1 MKEIKILQDIL
12 SSESSERAALV
23 SKFQYLVWRGRD
35 EREGA
40 NVEIDEILSDLA
52 YDLDFY
58 EPNATLRKESLSYYN
73 DERLEREISSALQ
86 RLKEYQEVS

>member
-58 EPNATLRKESLSYYN
+58 EPNEEWRKEDTSYYG
-73 DERLEREISSALQ
+73 DDRLEEEVKIVIQ
-86 RLKEYQEVS
+86 KLKIF